1 MNTPAIRRRSI
12 RTQNFRNIF
21 RRIIMNWQIPFNEN
35 EEQAR
40 ARLLN
45 AYHHFMDFIGDTLP
59 DYSTRSDVG
68 ESDLLWSYLENELDE
83 EENRDDLARLRSEFP
98 TKEDARKRLIEID
111 AELAREAIEHF
122 YTNYFA

>member
-1 MNTPAIRRRSI
+1 
-12 RTQNFRNIF
+12 
-21 RRIIMNWQIPFNEN
+21 MNWQIPFNEN

-59 DYSTRSDVG
+59 DYSTRAAVG
-68 ESDLLWSYLENELDE
+68 EADLIWRYIDDELDE
-83 EENRDDLARLRSEFP
+83 EEDGNALARLRGEFP
-98 TKEDARKRLIEID
+98 TKEDARKRLIEIES
-111 AELAREAIEHF
+111 ELASEALEHF